1 MADVGKSHDIV
12 VSTIE
17 QWGGRMLDV
26 ILVRF
31 NANLSKLGDRSV
43 ERRGAEI
50 FGKKLFPLTPSLAM
64 LIRCIESWKNFR
76 MRVLREN
83 KGVYRLFG
91 EGTASFF
98 DLPTNTSIDWYR

>member
-50 FGKKLFPLTPSLAM
+50 FGKKLFSANPLAGNADTL
-64 LIRCIESWKNFR
+64 
-76 MRVLREN
+76 
-83 KGVYRLFG
+83 YRILEKLSD
-91 EGTASFF
+91 EGTS
-98 DLPTNTSIDWYR
+98 